1 MKTTKIKNL
10 KVKMWFT
17 RSGLYRYGLVAFYE
31 ESSEKI
37 KGKEKLYRCI

>member
-10 KVKMWFT
+10 KVKRWFT
-17 RSGLYRYGLVAFYE
+17 RSGLYRYGLVALYG
-31 ESSEKI
+31 ESIEKI

>member
-1 MKTTKIKNL
+1 MKTEKIKNL
-10 KVKMWFT
+10 KVKRWFT
-17 RSGLYRYGLVAFYE
+17 RSGLYRYSLVAFYG